1 VCLILMSM
9 KTKLFIQ
16 VVDSRLASRQSE
28 RNSMPRIPLVV
39 GEPGVCQTCTEVL
52 FRHDDDVNAAGA
64 HMG

>member
-1 VCLILMSM
+1 
-9 KTKLFIQ
+9 
-16 VVDSRLASRQSE
+16 
-28 RNSMPRIPLVV
+28 MPRIPSVV